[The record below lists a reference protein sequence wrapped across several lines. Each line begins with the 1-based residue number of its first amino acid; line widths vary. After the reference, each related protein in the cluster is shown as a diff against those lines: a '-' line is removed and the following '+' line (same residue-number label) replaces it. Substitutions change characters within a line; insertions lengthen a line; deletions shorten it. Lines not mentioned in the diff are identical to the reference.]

1 MSPSKKKAAKQP
13 ESRIPDSQ
21 KEKLFELEAPF
32 KPSGDQP
39 QAIKGLVE
47 AVERGEQHSQL
58 LGVTGSGKTFSM
70 ANVINELQRP
80 TLVISHNKTLAA
92 QLAGEFREFFPK
104 AAVHYFVSYY
114 DYYQPEA
121 YIARTD
127 TYIEK
132 ETEINEEIDRLRHAS
147 TQAVLSRR
155 DTIIVASVSCIYS
168 LGKPED
174 YLRGSVR
181 VKLPGITGEGE
192 VLNRQQLIIKLVEMN
207 FDRNDIDFHRGTFRV
222 RGDIVEVYP
231 TSNEHTA
238 YRFDFWGDEIERI
251 QEVDVLTGEV
261 INAFDEVIIY
271 PATLYS
277 SQTDHFESALMQIRK
292 DMEKE
297 VKAFNDAG
305 KILEAHRLEKRTK
318 FDIEMIEN
326 IGYVNGIE
334 NYSRYFDGRK
344 IGEAPYTLIDYF
356 PDDALIIIDE
366 SHQTIPQIGAMYAGD
381 RSRKTQ
387 LVEHGFR
394 VSGAFDN
401 RPLKFEEFET
411 RGKQRI
417 YVSAT
422 PGKYEKEFATTTVEQ
437 LIRPTGITEPQI
449 DIRPTK
455 GQIPNLMKEVE
466 RRIEKGERALV
477 TTLTKRMAEE
487 LADYLNENGIAVQYI
502 HSDVDTMERLEI
514 LRDLRLGKY
523 DVLVGINLLREGL
536 DLPEVSLV
544 AILDA
549 DKEGFLRS
557 ETSLVQTMGR
567 AARHIDGQV
576 ILYAD
581 RITGSMERAI
591 REVERRREKQEA
603 YNKKHGINPKQI
615 VKKIRDDRLAGKKEE
630 EVVDIPTA
638 AELAARMSKDE
649 LAHLAKELRGQMQMA
664 AENLDFE
671 KAAALRDQVNDIEEQ
686 LGVKAAQKKFGTSKR
701 STARKKIKK

>member
-1 MSPSKKKAAKQP
+1 MSSKNQKQ
-13 ESRIPDSQ
+13 
-21 KEKLFELEAPF
+21 LFELDAPF

-39 QAIKGLVE
+39 TAIAGMVDAMK
-47 AVERGEQHSQL
+47 RGEEHVQL

-70 ANVINELQRP
+70 ANVIHELQRP

-92 QLAGEFREFFPK
+92 QLAGEFREFFPHN
-104 AAVHYFVSYY
+104 AVHYFVSYY

-132 ETEINEEIDRLRHAS
+132 ETQINEEIDRLRHAS
-147 TQAVLSRR
+147 TQAILSRR

-174 YLRGSVR
+174 YLRGSIR
-181 VKLPGITGEGE
+181 VQIGGD
-192 VLNRQQLIIKLVEMN
+192 VNRQKLIIKLVEMN
-207 FDRNDIDFHRGTFRV
+207 FDRNDMDFHRGTFRV
-222 RGDIVEVYP
+222 RGDVVEVYP
-231 TSNEHTA
+231 TSSEYTA
-238 YRFDFWGDEIERI
+238 YRFDFWGDEIDRI
-251 QEVDVLTGEV
+251 QEVDVLTGEI
-261 INAFDEVIIY
+261 INVFEEVTLY
-271 PATLYS
+271 PATLYT
-277 SQTDHFESALMQIRK
+277 SQTDHFETALQQIRA
-292 DMEKE
+292 DMEAD
-297 VKAFNDAG
+297 VKKMRAAG
-305 KILEAHRLEKRTK
+305 KEFEAHRLEKRTK

-334 NYSRYFDGRK
+334 NYSRYFDGRQP
-344 IGEAPYTLIDYF
+344 GDAPYTLIDYF

-366 SHQTIPQIGAMYAGD
+366 SHQTIPQVGAMYAGD

-387 LVEHGFR
+387 LIEHGFR
-394 VSGAFDN
+394 LESAFDN
-401 RPLKFEEFET
+401 RPLKFEEFEQKG
-411 RGKQRI
+411 RQRL

-422 PGKYEKEFATTTVEQ
+422 PGPYEKQHVTTTVEQ
-437 LIRPTGITEPQI
+437 LIRPTGITEPHI

-466 RRIEKGERALV
+466 ARVEKGQRVLV

-567 AARHIDGQV
+567 AARHVEGQV

-581 RITGSMERAI
+581 TITGSMQRAMN
-591 REVERRREKQEA
+591 EVNRRREKQEA
-603 YNKKHGINPKQI
+603 YNKAHGINPQQI

-630 EVVDIPTA
+630 EIVELPSA
-638 AELAARMSKDE
+638 AELASRMTADE
-649 LAHLAKELRGQMQMA
+649 VQHLLKELRAQMQMA
-664 AENLDFE
+664 AENLEFE
-671 KAAALRDQVNDIEEQ
+671 KAASLRDQLEE
-686 LGVKAAQKKFGTSKR
+686 LENEVGVESTKKKFGTKNPATRRKR
-701 STARKKIKK
+701 IKK